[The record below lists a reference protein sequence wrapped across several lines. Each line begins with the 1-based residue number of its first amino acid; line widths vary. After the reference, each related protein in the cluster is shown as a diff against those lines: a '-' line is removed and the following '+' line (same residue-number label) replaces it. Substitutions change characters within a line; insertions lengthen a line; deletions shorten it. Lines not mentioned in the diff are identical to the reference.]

1 MRNKRLKTK
10 SPKRG
15 MMKIPKAVLWMLL
28 GVVFAA
34 IAYGTLMIRRGI
46 SARKEPSAMET
57 AVARA
62 VRHMAIPKIDREEE
76 NPWATV
82 ATPEVMKDARE
93 HFADHCAQCHAN
105 DGSGKTEMGHYLY
118 PRAPDMRLP
127 ATQNLSDGELYYI
140 IRNGVPLTGMPAWGE
155 PNLVQDDDSWQLVL
169 FIRHLPKLTP
179 EEIKDMEHYNPVGEM
194 EREEEREQ
202 EEALKAENPSGK
214 SAPEHHHH

>member
-1 MRNKRLKTK
+1 MKNLKIFLWVLLTL
-10 SPKRG
+10 
-15 MMKIPKAVLWMLL
+15 IVATAVFGTSLL
-28 GVVFAA
+28 H
-34 IAYGTLMIRRGI
+34 RGI
-46 SARKEPSAMET
+46 SARKEPSALET
-57 AVARA
+57 RVALA

-105 DGSGKTEMGHYLY
+105 DGSGKTEMGQYLY
-118 PRAPDMRLP
+118 PRAPDMRLS

-140 IRNGVPLTGMPAWGE
+140 IRNGVMLTGMPAWGE
-155 PNLVQDDDSWQLVL
+155 RNLVQDDDSWQLVL

-194 EREEEREQ
+194 EREDEKEHED
-202 EEALKAENPSGK
+202 ATGSGK
-214 SAPEHHHH
+214 ASGASAPAHHHH

>member
-1 MRNKRLKTK
+1 MKK
-10 SPKRG
+10 S
-15 MMKIPKAVLWMLL
+15 KIFLWVLL
-28 GVVFAA
+28 GLIAATLVFAA
-34 IAYGTLMIRRGI
+34 FLLRRGI
-46 SARKEPSAMET
+46 SARKQPSALEI

-93 HFADHCAQCHAN
+93 HFADHCSQCHAN
-105 DGSGKTEMGHYLY
+105 DGSGKTEMGQYLY

-169 FIRHLPKLTP
+169 FIRHVPQLTP
-179 EEIKDMEHYNPVGEM
+179 DEIKDMERYNPVGEM
-194 EREEEREQ
+194 EREDEKEN
-202 EEALKAENPSGK
+202 EAVPEKGKAPGNP
-214 SAPEHHHH
+214 APAHHH